1 MESLS
6 VDHVKKVSGE
16 VHTYDSFARAFM
28 QSSLRTAAELI
39 AKKQSL
45 SSDGGKV
52 TFNTEVSVERS
63 GPCVWVCVPGAGC
76 FKICIHD
83 I

>member
-6 VDHVKKVSGE
+6 VDQVKKVSGE

-28 QSSLRTAAELI
+28 QTSLRTAAELV
-39 AKKQSL
+39 AKKQGL

-52 TFNTEVSVERS
+52 TFNTEVSVESS
-63 GPCVWVCVPGAGC
+63 GPCIRVCVPGAGC

-83 I
+83 V